1 MTRSNAVFAKARG
14 KGAPGSDATSKFKI
28 AWLDSEA
35 QTRTSRTSRPH
46 CSGDDRLIV

>member
-35 QTRTSRTSRPH
+35 QTRTSRSH